1 MANLDDDTQMSSSS
15 DEESESNN
23 DSKKEGS
30 LNMAGFLF
38 GNIDRDGHL
47 EENFLDEA
55 SKSKL
60 GGLSSM
66 LGLGNIIQD
75 EVKNAAESN
84 VKVEDYE
91 GDPIFYSYRA
101 AGMYEDMRT
110 SPHHVFRIVGEI

>member
-55 SKSKL
+55 SKKKL

-91 GDPIFYSYRA
+91 
-101 AGMYEDMRT
+101 AGNKASVCCIVKDYEN
-110 SPHHVFRIVGEI
+110 